1 MSWYGVIPRTAADKR
16 AVQLYFLART
26 QMISK
31 PDFIAACHAMS
42 WEGKMAILWLAW
54 AKADVV
60 FVRSHCGGG
69 TGEAPVIEIG
79 HAHRYLP

>member
-1 MSWYGVIPRTAADKR
+1 MSWFGVIPRTAADKR

-26 QMISK
+26 QTISK
-31 PDFIAACHAMS
+31 QDFIAACHAMP

-60 FVRSHCGGG
+60 VVQSQRGGG
-69 TGEAPVIEIG
+69 TGEAPVLEIKEC
-79 HAHRYLP
+79 A

>member
-60 FVRSHCGGG
+60 FVQSQRGGG
-69 TGEAPVIEIG
+69 TGEAPVLEIKEC
-79 HAHRYLP
+79 A

>member
-31 PDFIAACHAMS
+31 QDFIAACHAMS

-60 FVRSHCGGG
+60 FVRSQCGGG
-69 TGEAPVIEIG
+69 TGEAPVLEIKTC
-79 HAHRYLP
+79 A

>member
-31 PDFIAACHAMS
+31 QDFIAECRAMS
-42 WEGKMAILWLAW
+42 WEGKMAILWLVR
-54 AKADVV
+54 AKAEVIVV
-60 FVRSHCGGG
+60 QSQCGGG
-69 TGEAPVIEIG
+69 TGEAPVLENPR
-79 HAHRYLP
+79 A

>member
-26 QMISK
+26 QTISK

-60 FVRSHCGGG
+60 VVRSQRGGG
-69 TGEAPVIEIG
+69 TGEAPVIENPC
-79 HAHRYLP
+79 A

>member
-1 MSWYGVIPRTAADKR
+1 MTWFGVIPRTAADKR
-16 AVQLYFLART
+16 AIQLYFLART

-31 PDFIAACHAMS
+31 HDFIEACHEMS

-69 TGEAPVIEIG
+69 TGEAPVIEIRTC
-79 HAHRYLP
+79 A